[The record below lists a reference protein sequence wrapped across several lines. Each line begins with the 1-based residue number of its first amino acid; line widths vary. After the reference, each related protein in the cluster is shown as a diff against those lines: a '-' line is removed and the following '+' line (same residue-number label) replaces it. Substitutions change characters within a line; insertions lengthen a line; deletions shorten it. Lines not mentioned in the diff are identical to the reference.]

1 MVREGKGMKHQQQIP
16 ERLVM
21 RGIRQDCLDTNKQL
35 WASTSSLGQTEG
47 GGKAGGSVAISARE
61 PWLLVGPFG

>member
-1 MVREGKGMKHQQQIP
+1 MVREGKGMKRQQQIP

-35 WASTSSLGQTEG
+35 WACTSSLGQTE
-47 GGKAGGSVAISARE
+47 GGSVAISARE